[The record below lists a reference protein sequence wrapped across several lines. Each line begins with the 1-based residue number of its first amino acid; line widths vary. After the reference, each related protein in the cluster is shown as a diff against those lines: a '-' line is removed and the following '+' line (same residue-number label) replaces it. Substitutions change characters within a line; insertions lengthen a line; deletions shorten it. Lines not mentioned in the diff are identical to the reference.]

1 MTPPSPLATQDGPG
15 VQRRPAGLGAVTF
28 MLAAVC
34 GLAVA
39 NIYYAQP
46 LLNLLARSFQTSGGT
61 VTIVVTA
68 TQVGYAAGL
77 FLLLPLGDL
86 FENRKLTSVMLVVTA
101 AALALAGLAPGLSVF
116 LIASVIIGVTS
127 VVAQILI
134 PFAAHLTPEASRG
147 RVMGRLNSGLLLGVL
162 LARTLSSLVAAAWG
176 WRAIFLISSGLML
189 VTAIA
194 LLRLLPARPPDHTA
208 GYIRLMTSIAAL
220 VRDEPVLRQRS
231 LRQGVVFAAFS
242 TYWTSIPYEL
252 SRHHGFN
259 QAEIGLF
266 ALVGAVGVAAA
277 PVAGR
282 LADRSTDRYASG
294 GALLLVVIGL
304 VIAALGSGSVIAL
317 GLAAV
322 LLDIGMTSNQ
332 ILNQRAIY
340 RLRPDARARLNTVY
354 MGSAFLGGAA
364 GSAIAGALQGPYG
377 WSGATLFG
385 ACIAFAAFALW
396 AGPRARGNALADDR

>member
-1 MTPPSPLATQDGPG
+1 MSTSPAPPLAQGEPG
-15 VQRRPAGLGAVTF
+15 AEHRQAALGAITF
-28 MLAAVC
+28 VLAAAC

-46 LLNLLARSFQTSGGT
+46 LLNLLAGSFRTSEGAVTVVVT
-61 VTIVVTA
+61 VTQI
-68 TQVGYAAGL
+68 GYAAGL

-86 FENRKLTSVMLVVTA
+86 FEHRKLTAVMLVVTA
-101 AALALAGLAPGLSVF
+101 AALALAGSAPGLGVF
-116 LIASVIIGVTS
+116 LVASVVIGVTS

-134 PFAAHLTPEASRG
+134 PFGAHLTPEASRG

-176 WRAIFLISSGLML
+176 WRAIFFSSCGLML
-189 VTAIA
+189 VTAVA
-194 LLRLLPARPPDHTA
+194 LYRLLPPRPPDHTA
-208 GYIRLMTSIAAL
+208 GYLRLMTSVAAL

-231 LRQGVVFAAFS
+231 LRQGMVFAAFS
-242 TYWTSIPYEL
+242 AYWTSIAYEL

-266 ALVGAVGVAAA
+266 ALVGAAGVAAA
-277 PVAGR
+277 PVVGR
-282 LADRSTDRYASG
+282 LADRGADRYATG
-294 GALLLVVIGL
+294 AALLLVPAAL
-304 VIAALGSGSVIAL
+304 VLADLGSGSVILLA
-317 GLAAV
+317 LAAI

-332 ILNQRAIY
+332 ILSQRQIY

-364 GSAIAGALQGPYG
+364 GSAIAGAFQGSCG

-385 ACIAFAAFALW
+385 ASIAFAAFLLW
-396 AGPRARGNALADDR
+396 AWKRV